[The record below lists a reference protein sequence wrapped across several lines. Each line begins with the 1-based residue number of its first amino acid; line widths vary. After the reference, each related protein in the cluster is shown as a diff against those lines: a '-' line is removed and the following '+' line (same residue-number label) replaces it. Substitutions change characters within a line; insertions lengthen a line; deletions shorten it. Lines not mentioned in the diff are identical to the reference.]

1 MILFVPFWL
10 EGPFK
15 TEVRVGSAGSFR
27 ILCLKFAFS
36 GDKPPFI
43 HCSENYYVGKKMH
56 FVRNGCFLALRQFFI
71 CIILNMHTEYT
82 LSVFCQE

>member
-1 MILFVPFWL
+1 MLMSAPRPILSSYDPVCAIL
-10 EGPFK
+10 AGRTFK

-43 HCSENYYVGKKMH
+43 HCSE
-56 FVRNGCFLALRQFFI
+56 
-71 CIILNMHTEYT
+71 IL
-82 LSVFCQE
+82 LCG